1 MLRIADTIF
10 SLDILEKKFTCNLI
24 HCNGSCCRYGDSGA
38 PLSDPEVQILDE
50 IWPEVKPFLRSEGI
64 ETIEESGTSVIDM
77 EDEYVTPL
85 INNQDCAY
93 SIISGDILM
102 CGIERAWTE
111 GKISI
116 QKPLSCHLFPIRIK
130 QFDGF
135 KAVNYEKLAICSG
148 GREKGGAE
156 EVYIYEFLKAPLI
169 RAVGE
174 NIYNELCVAADDL
187 KKQKTLK
194 PKHNDFS

>member
-1 MLRIADTIF
+1 
-10 SLDILEKKFTCNLI
+10 
-24 HCNGSCCRYGDSGA
+24 
-38 PLSDPEVQILDE
+38 
-50 IWPEVKPFLRSEGI
+50 
-64 ETIEESGTSVIDM
+64 VIDM

-174 NIYNELCVAADDL
+174 NIYNELCVAAGDL